1 MSKSKIAGWVLSAL
15 LAFMLIGLSAS
26 GKFMDF
32 DGKEEMFGKLG
43 YSTDVM
49 FKIGFVEVACAVLF
63 LIPKT
68 SFLGAILLSAYLGGA
83 TSAHVRVG
91 DPFFMPI
98 VIGVLVWLA
107 LGLRNPAV
115 FDLALGKTGRLP
127 AKTDTTN

>member
-1 MSKSKIAGWVLSAL
+1 
-15 LAFMLIGLSAS
+15 
-26 GKFMDF
+26 
-32 DGKEEMFGKLG
+32 
-43 YSTDVM
+43 
-49 FKIGFVEVACAVLF
+49 
-63 LIPKT
+63 
-68 SFLGAILLSAYLGGA
+68 LSAYLDGA